1 LSAPQTRHAR
11 DVEMA
16 KVAELQVVLEGVPL
30 PNERSSLVRYA
41 VHAGATGEQ
50 IALLQGLPDRRFDT
64 IDEVAEQL
72 VPVQP
77 SDEREEPHR
86 PQEESG
92 LPPGGDDYVNP
103 KPVSGEVREDAE
115 AEAG

>member
-1 LSAPQTRHAR
+1 M
-11 DVEMA
+11 EMA

-50 IALLQGLPDRRFDT
+50 IALLQQLPERRFDN
-64 IDEVAEQL
+64 IDEVAEEL

-77 SDEREEPHR
+77 PYEHEEPHE
-86 PQEESG
+86 PKEESG
-92 LPPGGDDYVNP
+92 LPPGGDDYTNRS
-103 KPVSGEVREDAE
+103 PVSGAVREDQKAE
-115 AEAG
+115 AD